1 MDLERLNPEIVS
13 MSGEHSP
20 VSRCASLPGLS
31 YTHKDSLLVDV
42 TIPRRDTKSIN
53 VAMLSV
59 HLKSLGASYI
69 CFNAAT
75 SGAEPATDH
84 QSTSEWV
91 T

>member
-1 MDLERLNPEIVS
+1 MNPEIVS

-20 VSRCASLPGLS
+20 VSRCASLPNKLS
-31 YTHKDSLLVDV
+31 YTHKDSLLVDD
-42 TIPRRDTKSIN
+42 TIPRTDTKSIN

-59 HLKSLGASYI
+59 HLKSLGASYV

-75 SGAEPATDH
+75 SGAETTTDH
-84 QSTSEWV
+84 SSTSEWV